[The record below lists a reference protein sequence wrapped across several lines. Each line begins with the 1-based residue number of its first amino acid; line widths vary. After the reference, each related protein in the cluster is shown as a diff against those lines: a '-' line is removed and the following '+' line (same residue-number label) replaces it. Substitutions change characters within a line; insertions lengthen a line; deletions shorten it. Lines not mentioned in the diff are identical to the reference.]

1 MHAVAMLTHLR
12 ATELQVD
19 QFHADLQRI
28 CGKFDL
34 RVADARGRMR
44 GGISVEQ
51 RIGIE
56 CAHVAAD
63 LQQVVR
69 TSKQIR
75 QDSGE
80 NYFLILQEE
89 GRALMHQNDL
99 SCLLQPGDM
108 VLIDSACPSD
118 FTFFGQY
125 NRQLSLHL
133 PRAEMHA
140 RFGYDLIRGG
150 ISVPR
155 HDPTNLALC
164 AVLGRVFAA
173 SGNQVTHGYLRE
185 AMFGLIGAM
194 LHERSGQVDFAG
206 IDSDLGSARTLA
218 QGQAYIDA
226 HYRNPGITIADIAD
240 DLGMSLR
247 QLQRGFAAIGTTPT
261 MYLLTKRL
269 EHAKRGLD
277 DRRCGR
283 RSDLISTIAYEA
295 GFSDLSYFQRCFRRA
310 FGASP
315 SSWSTRQAIQSDMG
329 HDPSQTKDFL
339 EP

>member
-1 MHAVAMLTHLR
+1 MLTHLR
-12 ATELQVD
+12 ALDLPVD

-28 CGKFDL
+28 CGQFDL
-34 RVADARGRMR
+34 RAADARGRMR
-44 GGISVEQ
+44 GGVRVEE
-51 RIGIE
+51 RAGIE

-63 LQQVVR
+63 LQQVLR
-69 TSKQIR
+69 SNRQIR
-75 QDSGE
+75 KDSGE

-89 GRALMHQNDL
+89 GRALMNQNDV

-155 HDPTNLALC
+155 HDPTNIALC

-173 SGNQVTHGYLRE
+173 SENAATQGYLRE

-194 LHERSGQVDFAG
+194 LHERSGQDGFSG

-226 HYRNPGITIADIAD
+226 HYRNPDLTIADIAD

-261 MYLLTKRL
+261 KYLLTKRM
-269 EHAKRGLD
+269 EHAKRGMD
-277 DRRCGR
+277 DRRSGR
-283 RSDLISTIAYEA
+283 RADLISTIAYEA
-295 GFSDLSYFQRCFRRA
+295 GFSDLSYFQRCFRKA

-315 SSWSTRQAIQSDMG
+315 SAWSLGLHTDIEADEGRSADA
-329 HDPSQTKDFL
+329 
-339 EP
+339 